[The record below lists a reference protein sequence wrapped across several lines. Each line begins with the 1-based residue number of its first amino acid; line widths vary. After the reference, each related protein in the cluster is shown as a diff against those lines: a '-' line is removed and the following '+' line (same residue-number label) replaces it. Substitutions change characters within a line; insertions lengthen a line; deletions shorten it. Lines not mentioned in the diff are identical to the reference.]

1 MKKWLLFPMIM
12 LLLVSSLAQA
22 QVIGQWKD
30 DSPAAGSELTLYK
43 SGGSYYIRQ
52 VFQDGSKRDMKVK
65 KTGNKYVQ
73 SGSQDYYIVDGSGNL
88 KCFDRQGLI
97 YEARSTSKPKPVDR
111 DTTGGQSC
119 YALGVKFG
127 RCATLSMKGIACN
140 PSDDIAIPPRCR
152 GNSDTQRGIEVG
164 TRSVF

>member
-1 MKKWLLFPMIM
+1 MIM
-12 LLLVSSLAQA
+12 LLVSSFAHA

-30 DSPAAGSELTLYK
+30 DSPAVGSELTLYK
-43 SGGSYYIRQ
+43 SGGSYHIKQ
-52 VFQDGSKRDMKVK
+52 VFQDGSKRDMKMK
-65 KTGNKYVQ
+65 KSGNKYFQ
-73 SGSQDYYIVDGSGNL
+73 PGSQDYYIVDGSGNL
-88 KCFDRQGLI
+88 KCYDRQGLI
-97 YEARSTSKPKPVDR
+97 YEARSLSKPKPVVR

-119 YALGVKFG
+119 YELGVKFG
-127 RCATLSMKGIACN
+127 RCATLSMKGKTCN